1 MVGIVF
7 NRQTDP
13 YHSYLIYSDDGGQHW
28 HLGGIA
34 QNGTNEYTIVETM
47 DGSFYLN
54 SRNYVG
60 EKRRVGSWSR
70 DQGITLG
77 EVYWEETLIE
87 PICQTIQ
94 PNTTRLGVIKT
105 WYCLRI
111 RPV

>member
-1 MVGIVF
+1 MEDNIGISV
-7 NRQTDP
+7 
-13 YHSYLIYSDDGGQHW
+13 
-28 HLGGIA
+28 GIA

-94 PNTTRLGVIKT
+94 PNTTRLEVIKT